1 MKTLLN
7 ILILF
12 ACLGSAYASPKNPK
26 IMVIPADNWCQ
37 EQGFWKAYEN
47 QGEIKGTPNYEQAFQ
62 ESRELMLAIS
72 KINNLMAD
80 RGFPLADMAQSIKN
94 NNRRTARNSLTT
106 SKNTGSSLSV
116 SPLDELNRQAKAD
129 IFIEVD
135 FGVNNIGPKHSLT
148 YNLRALDAYTG
159 KQIAGAEGT
168 GSPAYTTEIPI
179 LLEEAVVGHMDN
191 FVSRLQAYFDDCIEN
206 GREVVIELGIF
217 DDASGIDF
225 ETEYNGE
232 ELSEIIE
239 KWIADNSI
247 NHKYLT
253 SEKTESI
260 LLFEDVRIPL
270 LKKEGN
276 PQDAGG
282 FANELRKF
290 LQSKYGIKT
299 KNNSPSLGYA
309 QIVIGD
315 K

>member
-129 IFIEVD
+129 ILIEVD

-270 LKKEGN
+270 LKKDGN

-309 QIVIGD
+309 QIIIGD

>member
-26 IMVIPADNWCQ
+26 IMIIPADNWCQ

-116 SPLDELNRQAKAD
+116 SPLDELNRQVKAD

-191 FVSRLQAYFDDCIEN
+191 FVSRLQTYFDDCIEN

-247 NHKYLT
+247 NHKYLS

-270 LKKEGN
+270 LKKDGN

-309 QIVIGD
+309 QIIIGD

>member
-217 DDASGIDF
+217 DDSSGIDF

-239 KWIADNSI
+239 KWIADNSF

-270 LKKEGN
+270 LKKDGN

-282 FANELRKF
+282 FANELRKY

-309 QIVIGD
+309 QIIIGD

>member
-12 ACLGSAYASPKNPK
+12 ACLGSAHASPKNPK

-72 KINNLMAD
+72 KINNLMVD

-106 SKNTGSSLSV
+106 SKNMGSSLSV

-239 KWIADNSI
+239 KWIAENSI

-270 LKKEGN
+270 LKKDGN

-309 QIVIGD
+309 QIIIR
-315 K
+315 

>member
-12 ACLGSAYASPKNPK
+12 ACLGTAYASPKNPK

-260 LLFEDVRIPL
+260 LLYEDVRIPL
-270 LKKEGN
+270 LKKDGN

-309 QIVIGD
+309 QIIIGD

>member
-12 ACLGSAYASPKNPK
+12 ACVGTAFASPKNPK

-80 RGFPLADMAQSIKN
+80 RGFPIADMAQSIKN
-94 NNRRTARNSLTT
+94 NNRRTAKNSLTT
-106 SKNTGSSLSV
+106 SRTTGSSLST

-135 FGVNNIGPKHSLT
+135 FGINNIGPKHSLT

-168 GSPAYTTEIPI
+168 GSPAYTTEIPV
-179 LLEEAVVGHMDN
+179 LLEEAVVAHIDN
-191 FVSRLQAYFDDCIEN
+191 FISRLQAYFDDCIEN

-225 ETEYNGE
+225 ESEFSGE

-239 KWIADNSI
+239 KWIAENST

-270 LKKEGN
+270 LKGDGN
-276 PQDAGG
+276 PQDASG

-290 LQSKYGIKT
+290 LQTKYGIKS

-309 QIVIGD
+309 QIIIGE